1 MGRLPFNYRKVYMLD
16 FGLARQYTT
25 LTGEVRPQRS
35 AAGFRGNYS
44 EILLTFGAAEFI
56 PQEGRHNVS

>member
-1 MGRLPFNYRKVYMLD
+1 MLD

-44 EILLTFGAAEFI
+44 EILLAFGAAEFLI
-56 PQEGRHNVS
+56 PQEGRHDVS